1 VTFDAVNAG
10 GFPLVAPRPASV
22 PAPDEIS
29 FAIVV
34 AAYNAAATIAETLE
48 SAFGQTHPPA
58 QVVVCDDGSTDD
70 TAEVVSRFPR
80 ATLVRQANQGDAG
93 ARNAAL
99 AQATTS
105 HVVVLDADDVLEP
118 RCLEAYAAALTLRP
132 DLGMVTCDAFLESEG
147 VIFDRYYRRVARFVV
162 EDQRLGALHQH
173 FVFGF
178 PAIRR
183 ELLVAVGG
191 WSTEWRRNADT
202 DLFLRLILAGAHVGL
217 VYEPLA
223 RYRLRQGSLSAD
235 RAAGMRAMVEI
246 VERALGHPS
255 ITPDEREVVVRDLRQ
270 KEKLTRLAELEAALR
285 AGTGAR
291 PAALR
296 IVRAPELGYSLG
308 TRLRALAAAAVPPLA
323 ALLLRAREARRGV
336 TSLRVRTRN
345 L

>member
-1 VTFDAVNAG
+1 MTFDAVSAG
-10 GFPLVAPRPASV
+10 GFPLVAPP
-22 PAPDEIS
+22 PITAPEPEEVS

-34 AAYNAAATIAETLE
+34 AAYDAAATIAETLE
-48 SAFGQTHPPA
+48 SAFGQTHAPA
-58 QVVVCDDGSTDD
+58 QVIVCDDGSTDD

-80 ATLVRQANQGDAG
+80 ATLVRQSNRGDAA

-99 AQATTS
+99 AHATTS
-105 HVVVLDADDVLEP
+105 HVVVLDADDLLEP

-132 DLGMVTCDAFLESEG
+132 DLDMVTCDAFLESEG

-183 ELLVAVGG
+183 QRLVAVGG
-191 WSTEWRRNADT
+191 WDSTWRRNADT
-202 DLFLRLILAGAHVGL
+202 DLFLRLILEGARVGL

-246 VERALGHPS
+246 VERALDHPS
-255 ITPDEREVVVRDLRQ
+255 ITPEEREVVARDLRQ
-270 KEKLTRLAELEAALR
+270 KEKLTRVAELEAALHAGRGVR
-285 AGTGAR
+285 A
-291 PAALR
+291 AALR
-296 IVRAPELGYSLG
+296 VARAPELGYSAG
-308 TRLRALAAAAVPPLA
+308 ARLRALAAAAAPPLA
-323 ALLLRAREARRGV
+323 ALLLRARDARRGV